1 MSIAFVKLSGLPS
14 ERVLALVEP
23 VLRAHRVEGVEL
35 VWRSDRHGW
44 LLELTIERPDAK
56 IPGEGITVDLCSE
69 ISRDLSAALDVS
81 DLIGPRYRLEVGSP
95 GVERAL
101 YRPEDYQRFQG
112 QGVRIKLKRP
122 YGALEE
128 TDAADATE
136 GDGAA
141 ATPEPA
147 PKTPWTGQRVLRGT
161 LGGLDESGRVILETD
176 QGTLSLDL
184 GSVDNARLVFDWQA
198 AVRGGGRPRS
208 TGGGRKP
215 RGVKRSK

>member
-1 MSIAFVKLSGLPS
+1 MTRIGDETVHGFTTGRKSSIGTSAVQLVATSSHLTKGVQLKTPDTNVGVVYVGKSG
-14 ERVLALVEP
+14 VTA
-23 VLRAHRVEGVEL
+23 
-35 VWRSDRHGW
+35 
-44 LLELTIERPDAK
+44 
-56 IPGEGITVDLCSE
+56 
-69 ISRDLSAALDVS
+69 
-81 DLIGPRYRLEVGSP
+81 
-95 GVERAL
+95 
-101 YRPEDYQRFQG
+101 
-112 QGVRIKLKRP
+112 
-122 YGALEE
+122 
-128 TDAADATE
+128 DAADATE